1 MFGYKGVATS
11 KSLRCPNMEKTH
23 KLAYYYV
30 KAFNMRHEGETHE
43 ETWTHAKQVGE
54 EEEHQRLSQEAATGV
69 HTEFGQ
75 QHKPEVEIIQSKHH
89 KIANLPGAEKADAQV
104 LEHIKRVTKRSR
116 LVKRESMMKSQ
127 AVSQGESQPCPAV
140 HCLKAAFATLSETVP
155 FAASRPRLLLGMS
168 RRSLCLLHCSSCLLH

>member
-43 ETWTHAKQVGE
+43 ETWTHGKQVAK
-54 EEEHQRLSQEAATGV
+54 EEEHERLSQEAATGV
-69 HTEFGQ
+69 HTDFGQ
-75 QHKPEVEIIQSKHH
+75 QHKPEVEIFQSKHH
-89 KIANLPGAEKADAQV
+89 KIANLPGAEEADRQV
-104 LEHIKRVTKRSR
+104 LEHITRVTKRSR

-127 AVSQGESQPCPAV
+127 AKSQEESQPCPAGAG
-140 HCLKAAFATLSETVP
+140 HCLKAALATLSETVA
-155 FAASRPRLLLGMS
+155 FAASRPLLLLSMA
-168 RRSLCLLHCSSCLLH
+168 RRPLCPPH